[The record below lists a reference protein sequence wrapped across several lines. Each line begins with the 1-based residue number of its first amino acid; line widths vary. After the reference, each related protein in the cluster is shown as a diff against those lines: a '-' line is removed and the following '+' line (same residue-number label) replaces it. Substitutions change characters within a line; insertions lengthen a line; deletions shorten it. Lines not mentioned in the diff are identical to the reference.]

1 MAQYP
6 EAIIIFGKTGSGK
19 GTQAHQLADKLEYE
33 MFSTGDQFRRLRKQD
48 TPLGRRVKEEYDAGK
63 WMPAWFASYFLMDA
77 LLRIDEKKGLVFE
90 SAGRKLEEAQLF
102 HEMMDWMGK
111 RYAVVHLDIDDETAI
126 ERVKSRNRNDNL
138 SDEESTRKRLHEY
151 QEHTIPALTFFR
163 EQGTAISIN
172 GEQPVDEIHREILNR
187 LASYGSDS

>member
-1 MAQYP
+1 
-6 EAIIIFGKTGSGK
+6 
-19 GTQAHQLADKLEYE
+19 
-33 MFSTGDQFRRLRKQD
+33 
-48 TPLGRRVKEEYDAGK
+48 
-63 WMPAWFASYFLMDA
+63 
-77 LLRIDEKKGLVFE
+77 
-90 SAGRKLEEAQLF
+90 
-102 HEMMDWMGK
+102 
-111 RYAVVHLDIDDETAI
+111 VHLDIDDETAI